1 MLKHVAILMTFAV
14 LSVGCAKLPFS
25 TVDSS
30 EPTPVTDDRD
40 VRIAYEQTEPAIE
53 GSAGQE
59 FSTLKLPKS
68 PMTGF
73 LFPETKPVAD
83 PHDWRTM
90 PQVPANPRTPATF
103 DERRVCPPSSNPVD
117 ACAPPPLCA
126 PAPAA
131 VPGN

>member
-14 LSVGCAKLPFS
+14 LAVGCAKLPFS

-30 EPTPVTDDRD
+30 EPTPESDDRD
-40 VRIAYEQTEPAIE
+40 LRIGYQQTEPEIE
-53 GSAGQE
+53 QQEGQE

-68 PMTGF
+68 PLTGF
-73 LFPETKPVAD
+73 LYPETKPAID

-90 PQVPANPRTPATF
+90 PHVPVNPGTPATF
-103 DERRVCPPSSNPVD
+103 HRDRVCPPSSNPVA
-117 ACAPPPLCA
+117 ACAPLPLCA
-126 PAPAA
+126 PAPSA